1 MGLLLTFLFC
11 QAVMS
16 NFAKNQGF
24 EEKAIDL
31 TYSSENKYRK
41 RRVRNKTSKR
51 VLSFLFGKIVG
62 PSSDTFLTRNN
73 DQKNLILVNS
83 TDTT

>member
-1 MGLLLTFLFC
+1 
-11 QAVMS
+11 MS

-41 RRVRNKTSKR
+41 RRRRVRNKTSKR
-51 VLSFLFGKIVG
+51 VLSFLFGKIVWL
-62 PSSDTFLTRNN
+62 SSDTFLTRNN

>member
-1 MGLLLTFLFC
+1 MF
-11 QAVMS
+11 
-16 NFAKNQGF
+16 NFVKSQGF

-41 RRVRNKTSKR
+41 RRRRVRNKTSKR
-51 VLSFLFGKIVG
+51 VLSFLFGKIVWL
-62 PSSDTFLTRNN
+62 SSDTFLTRNN

>member
-1 MGLLLTFLFC
+1 MF
-11 QAVMS
+11 
-16 NFAKNQGF
+16 NFVKSQGF